1 MRIEQHSRARE
12 GRNILETRKSAV
24 EPRAVDREAAILEAA
39 KQILQSRP
47 VLVALLDTP
56 EMRDV
61 TIGELMDVLGRFG
74 SGDIELSLD
83 SFPVDASYG
92 SEMRERLSG
101 RELEIVRLI
110 VEGLSNKQISNRL
123 ALSDKTVKNHIS
135 HILAKLRLTAR
146 TQVAVRALRDGLA

>member
-1 MRIEQHSRARE
+1 M
-12 GRNILETRKSAV
+12 ETRKKPV

-74 SGDIELSLD
+74 SGDIDQSLK
-83 SFPVDASYG
+83 SFPVDGAYG